1 MAFLIFRSPN
11 VEFIESV
18 LLTDGEHM
26 FEIVPGKGVKSDQGL
41 GCRDAFKSR
50 KFHGDRVR
58 DLLIALDTNDCHQ
71 ILPSGD

>member
-1 MAFLIFRSPN
+1 
-11 VEFIESV
+11 
-18 LLTDGEHM
+18 M

-71 ILPSGD
+71 IVPSSDLVYFRDLFHVYKAL